1 MKNLNPTSGL
11 KQITS
16 GYICLPRKTIVEL
29 LKNREINQLE
39 LGYFIIFLISADWDT
54 DVFRNGFIRHELPRL
69 SGIWGIPYSTLQEHA
84 ANLVK
89 QHLLITEKN
98 TLKINN
104 FERFTSKGAQAFVK
118 DRPTTQDLKKL
129 FPKLLNISEISEND
143 ETKDVFPFRDSSKG
157 KFNVYSRKVII
168 KQEIRTQ
175 EQYEKIYKEGNFLS
189 LKPDDMRWVDENV
202 TEEIE
207 VETGADELEQ
217 SVETFFD
224 GDWRDYRRQLITT

>member
-1 MKNLNPTSGL
+1 MKNLNPASGL

-16 GYICLPRKTIVEL
+16 GYICLPRKAVVEL
-29 LKNREINQLE
+29 IKDKEINQLE

-69 SGIWGIPYSTLQEHA
+69 SEIWGIPYTTLQEHA
-84 ANLVK
+84 TNLVK

-104 FERFTSKGAQAFVK
+104 FEQFTSKGAQAFVK
-118 DRPTTQDLKKL
+118 NKPTNQDLKRF
-129 FPKLLNISEISEND
+129 FPELLNASEISEND
-143 ETKDVFPFRDSSKG
+143 EAKDMLHFRGSSKG
-157 KFNVYSRKVII
+157 KFNVYSRRVII

-175 EQYEKIYKEGNFLS
+175 EQYEKIYKDGNFLS
-189 LKPDDMRWVDENV
+189 LMPDDMRWIDENV

-207 VETGADELEQ
+207 VGPDELEQ
-217 SVETFFD
+217 GVVETFFD
-224 GDWRDYRRQLITT
+224 GDWENYRRQLITT